1 MKGISGPA
9 IMNEQNHI
17 DQRTQDL
24 LNGGIDGELSS
35 SEQSE
40 LDSILAG
47 SDKLHDL
54 NKELRSL
61 TGLLDSLPEVEPPQ
75 YLQEAIE
82 RQIRLPVQSD
92 RFEEKRGFFGTWLP
106 AHWMRTGFALAAGAV
121 LTVSVYE
128 MGSTPMSAEDA
139 SNLSGTI
146 VNRQATSQGELLD
159 SIHIFTNTLSGS
171 VEIRSK
177 DDLFIL
183 DVQLSSDGPT
193 QLVVDFAGRGLDFE
207 GVTHMQDRQDDV
219 SIVNGSVKVATNGEQ
234 RYTMS
239 LRQNNAY
246 RGQATAPLE
255 LDFFANNSLVH
266 EANLR
271 VSQQER

>member
-1 MKGISGPA
+1 
-9 IMNEQNHI
+9 MNEQNHI

-40 LDSILAG
+40 LDRLLAG
-47 SDKLHDL
+47 SDNLLDL
-54 NKELRSL
+54 NNDLKSL
-61 TGLLDSLPEVEPPQ
+61 TGLLDSLPEVDPPQ

-82 RQIRLPVQSD
+82 RQVRLPVQSD
-92 RFEEKRGFFGTWLP
+92 RHEEKNGFFGTWLP
-106 AHWMRTGFALAAGAV
+106 VHWLRTGFALAAGAV

-128 MGSTPMSAEDA
+128 MGSKPMSPDDV

-146 VNRQATSQGELLD
+146 VNRPVASQGELLD
-159 SIHIFTNTLSGS
+159 SIQIVTDTLIGS

-177 DDLFIL
+177 DDMFTL
-183 DVQLSSDGPT
+183 DVQLNSDGPT
-193 QLVVDFAGRGLDFE
+193 QLVVDFSGRGLEFE
-207 GVTHMQDRQDDV
+207 AVTHVQDRQDAV
-219 SIVNGSVKVATNGEQ
+219 SIVDGSVKIATNGEQ

-246 RGQATAPLE
+246 QGQTTAPLE
-255 LDFFANNSLVH
+255 LDFFANQLLVH
-266 EANLR
+266 EAELS
-271 VSQQER
+271 VSQQNQ